1 MERDVP
7 WRRPPVVFLLPF
19 FLTACALTPLQK
31 AAMRGDAEEVRGLLD
46 GGADVNKPNLWTNSF
61 PLIDAAKAG
70 HLEVVKML
78 LDDKA
83 DINARDLKG
92 RSALMAAAAGGH
104 AGVVEELLNRGSLV
118 MTSDDKGTTPLMY
131 ASKSGNKEAVRLIKQ
146 AQDKAKSE
154 ASKEAVWTPG
164 GGYAAPAAQAAA
176 KKEPEA
182 PSIVSDVDH
191 PRFKLPERPN
201 DFALVIGIE
210 KYSGMVEAQFAER
223 DAKAMRENLLALG
236 YPARNI
242 LFLTNGQ
249 AGRAS
254 IEKYVESWLPRN
266 VSEDS
271 RVFVYFS
278 GHGSPEPTTGD
289 AYLVP
294 WDGDAKFLENTGYSV
309 KRLYSKLNALKAK
322 QVIVAMDACFS
333 GAGGRSVIAKGT
345 RPLVLKLDSG
355 ANVIGEKLVVFSASG
370 ADEVTGTD
378 ETQGHGL
385 FTYYFLKG
393 LSGAAKGSG
402 GTVSVE
408 SLYNYLSPKVADAA
422 RRQNRDQSPQLMP
435 LNMDESRK
443 SMPLR

>member
-1 MERDVP
+1 V
-7 WRRPPVVFLLPF
+7 LLPF
-19 FLTACALTPLQK
+19 CLSSCATSPLQK
-31 AAMRGDAEEVRGLLD
+31 AAMSGDAEEVRRLLD
-46 GGADVNKPNLWTNSF
+46 TGADINKTNLWTDST
-61 PLIDAAKAG
+61 PLMDAARSG

-78 LDDKA
+78 LDEKA
-83 DINARDLKG
+83 DVNARDLKG
-92 RSALMAAAAGGH
+92 RSALMAAAMAGH

-118 MTSDDKGTTPLMY
+118 MTSDAKGTTPLMY
-131 ASKSGNKEAVRLIKQ
+131 ASKSGDKETVRLIKQ
-146 AQDKAKSE
+146 AQDKAHAE
-154 ASKEAVWTPG
+154 ASKETVWNPG
-164 GGYAAPAAQAAA
+164 AAYAAAPAAQAAA
-176 KKEPEA
+176 KKEPEE

-191 PRFKLPERPN
+191 PRFRLPENPN
-201 DFALVIGIE
+201 NYALVVGIE

-223 DAKAMRENLLALG
+223 DAKAVRENLLGLG

-266 VSEDS
+266 VNEDS

-294 WDGDAKFLENTGYSV
+294 WDGDPKFLENTGYSM

-355 ANVIGEKLVVFSASG
+355 ANQIGEKLVVFSASG

-393 LSGAAKGSG
+393 LSGAAKGDG
-402 GTVSVE
+402 GTVTVD
-408 SLYNYLSPKVADAA
+408 SLFRYLSPKVADAA

-435 LNMDESRK
+435 QGMDDGRK